1 MVWSIIL
8 WVMLALSILFLSAFS
23 FIFIFRKILRKKDYA
38 IKEKFNYL
46 ANNPVA
52 SNLKSIQNLVNNNSN
67 LSSILVYLESGN
79 SNYQEQTKN
88 LKKQLQE
95 NSKALKSYSL
105 FSIYEQL
112 KQSERNI
119 KLLEK
124 EHEHF
129 KKYSLNTE
137 EYSNYASKIS
147 IDLFSLSS
155 SLESFFKKSTLY
167 LTFSKQESRQKIS
180 KNINNINGEINK
192 QLNIINSTDLHKFF
206 ARQIINI
213 KNLYELYTNLFE
225 VEKYNVAINSI
236 IARIQE
242 TTNENQQ
249 VQKSNI
255 KNIIERTKL
264 DLNGINKLL
273 MKNNFSE
280 AKNQAIEELEYL
292 EKIRQEIDSQKFYNE
307 LFDRYFQSFK
317 ESVNQFYEVLKK
329 HSIKE
334 VYKSL
339 LKNFNTDKEI
349 NVLTQN
355 NVELTNSIIYEINH
369 LNEALDKKSNN
380 YQNIVNS
387 MIKICE
393 QIIAFKNENDNLY
406 KKTRKKYEDFIQL
419 SLKLDD
425 LEIKLVHIKKIA
437 RELGVDNKDIMNL
450 ADTHRKEIKGI
461 HESFLK
467 NYNNKNDSME
477 AKIKS
482 VEEFIDSSLE
492 TLRLNLALIE
502 IYNKIRLFANRYY
515 DKETKKELEAIDSIY
530 TQKKY
535 EQAINMCIE
544 FINKY
549 RKVKKMA

>member
-355 NVELTNSIIYEINH
+355 NVELTNNIIYEINH

-544 FINKY
+544 FINNY